1 MEILN
6 LGGSFEP
13 SGRPSKKKFKVV
25 LGIGLL
31 AGVLGM
37 GSTLAAT
44 ISLGS
49 GANVEFGQGI
59 SATTACDPNVTVTP
73 TSTFVNADG
82 TTGDFQLSGIE
93 ISGIDSTSTD
103 ATSGL
108 GCGTQT
114 FVLHAYTDDSGK
126 ATNYAVGGSS
136 VNPLYLGWHYGAGTV
151 TGGANSAGYI
161 GFNSGIAV
169 TVSTTNGS
177 CTIKATGHTE
187 SGTSSD
193 VSGWT
198 CVQSGASAAT
208 TIINIKIGGGD
219 DANASTGAKW
229 GVSTSAIA
237 KLTLES
243 GSEVPAGY
251 AITAIS
257 K

>member
-44 ISLGS
+44 ISLGT

-59 SATTACDPNVTVTP
+59 SATTACDPEVTVTP

-82 TTGDFQLSGIE
+82 TTGDFQLSGIK
-93 ISGIDSTSTD
+93 ISGIDSTSID
-103 ATSGL
+103 AVSGL

-114 FVLHAYTDDSGK
+114 FVLHAYTDDAGK
-126 ATNYAVGGSS
+126 ATNYAVGASS
-136 VNPLYLGWHYGAGTV
+136 VNPLYLGWHYTSAV
-151 TGGANSAGYI
+151 TGGVSGSGYI

-169 TVSTTNGS
+169 TVLTEDGA
-177 CTIKATGHTE
+177 CTIKATGHT
-187 SGTSSD
+187 SGSSSD

-198 CVQSGASAAT
+198 CAQTGSGTAA
-208 TIINIKIGGGD
+208 IINIKIGGG
-219 DANASTGAKW
+219 ATSNATTGAKW

-243 GSEVPAGY
+243 GSEAPAGY
-251 AITAIS
+251 ATTAIS
-257 K
+257 A

>member
-1 MEILN
+1 M
-6 LGGSFEP
+6 
-13 SGRPSKKKFKVV
+13 VV

-31 AGVLGM
+31 AAVLGM
-37 GSTLAAT
+37 GSALTAT
-44 ISLGS
+44 ISLGT

-59 SATTACDPNVTVTP
+59 SATTACDPVVTVTP

-82 TTGDFQLSGIE
+82 TTGDFQLSGIK
-93 ISGIDSTSTD
+93 ISGIDSTSID
-103 ATSGL
+103 PATGL

-126 ATNYAVGGSS
+126 ATDYAVGASS
-136 VNPLYLGWHYGAGTV
+136 VNPLYLGWHYTGAV
-151 TGGANSAGYI
+151 TGGVSNSGYI

-169 TVSTTNGS
+169 TVRTTNGA
-177 CTIKATGHTE
+177 CTINATGHTD
-187 SGTSSD
+187 TSSD

-198 CVQSGASAAT
+198 CAQTNSGTGA
-208 TIINIKIGGGD
+208 IINIKIGGG
-219 DANASTGAKW
+219 ATSNADTGAKW

-251 AITAIS
+251 ATTAIS
-257 K
+257 A